1 MKWVLMALAVGL
13 GVMVA
18 MEMPS
23 LVRYIKIE
31 RM

>member
-1 MKWVLMALAVGL
+1 MKWLLAVVAVGAA
-13 GVMVA
+13 VMIA

-23 LVRYIKIE
+23 IVRYIKIE

>member
-1 MKWVLMALAVGL
+1 MKWFLAAVVVGAA
-13 GVMVA
+13 VMIA